1 MFDDDS
7 PDNVVS
13 LPRIGS
19 PPPPPV
25 PPPPTLDGDQDHPA
39 ADGGAVRIS
48 AFDAPAVPHAPPPPD
63 AVPAALRSD
72 GLSEPQAPGDAGPPR
87 TGALSLAA
95 ILAIALAAFEGLQ
108 TWIQESGPRRA
119 EAAAHQRELELLAA
133 KATADATRH
142 HAEADR
148 EHARG
153 RRVPSS
159 HDYGRS
165 ALGRGSAGAG
175 RGASGIGPGRGG
187 TGRTGPHSGS
197 TQHRSGTGP
206 GGRPSPGTGR
216 SDGRAGAG
224 PDSRR
229 NGPGSRRNG
238 PGAHRNG
245 PGSDRNGSLQDRKG
259 SGNSRKDGG
268 SRRKDG
274 SGSSGGNSARRSA
287 GSGNG
292 RGSAGMDGSG
302 RRSARRAVADWWSK
316 GKKRPDGPG
325 PDKGVKTSVGK
336 GSRGG
341 SGAAD
346 TKAALR
352 NAVKA
357 SKPGPTFWEKVGDRI
372 EDRWRKRRSG
382 TGAPTTGA
390 GGKDGGAKGRSTSND
405 GWRPSG
411 DRVGFREA
419 VFDAVNDRW
428 KKRRERWTTDDGPR
442 PRPNRSSSRKR
453 GSSGRTANPGPSS
466 GPSASGP
473 GAPGPGG
480 PGAHSGYGQARS
492 SPFDADTDTSVTITV
507 EQVDPPGTHAKRW
520 EPTAIGPAPKALP
533 AQSQPALPRAPQRPA
548 GPRPGTTR
556 RKDPIPMPAR
566 PARTAAAPA
575 PVTASVPAP
584 GGMAAQHATDITL
597 DDALKALTLLT
608 TAGMETYDDCAQL
621 ARQARRLLNELE
633 TMAADLAT
641 THNVSG
647 KRTTR
652 ALSVLMESVGE
663 LILYAER
670 MARAALAAA
679 ETAEAEETAM
689 ARDYR
694 PTQDATVDAGLA
706 APSARIHNE
715 N

>member
-1 MFDDDS
+1 MSDDDS
-7 PDNVVS
+7 PDNV
-13 LPRIGS
+13 LQMPRIGS

-25 PPPPTLDGDQDHPA
+25 PAPPTLDGDQDHPA
-39 ADGGAVRIS
+39 ADDGAVRIS

-133 KATADATRH
+133 KAAADATRH

-148 EHARG
+148 EQARG

-165 ALGRGSAGAG
+165 TLGRGPGGTG
-175 RGASGIGPGRGG
+175 RGSGGVGPGRSG

-206 GGRPSPGTGR
+206 GGRSSPGTGR
-216 SDGRAGAG
+216 SDGHAGAG

-229 NGPGSRRNG
+229 NGSGSRRNG

-245 PGSDRNGSLQDRKG
+245 SGSDRNGSLRDRNGGGG
-259 SGNSRKDGG
+259 SRNDGG

-274 SGSSGGNSARRSA
+274 SGSARRSA
-287 GSGNG
+287 GSGRG
-292 RGSAGMDGSG
+292 RGSAGTDGSG
-302 RRSARRAVADWWSK
+302 RRPARRAVADWWGK

-325 PDKGVKTSVGK
+325 PDKGAKDSVGK

-357 SKPGPTFWEKVGDRI
+357 SKPGPTFWEKAGDRL
-372 EDRWRKRRSG
+372 EDRWRKRRSS
-382 TGAPTTGA
+382 TGAPTTGG
-390 GGKDGGAKGRSTSND
+390 GGKDGGAKGRSTGND
-405 GWRPSG
+405 GWTPPG
-411 DRVGFREA
+411 DRGGFREA

-428 KKRRERWTTDDGPR
+428 RKRRERWTADDGPHSK
-442 PRPNRSSSRKR
+442 PNPSRGR

-466 GPSASGP
+466 GPASGP
-473 GAPGPGG
+473 GASGPGG

-492 SPFDADTDTSVTITV
+492 SPFDADTEPSVTIIV
-507 EQVDPPGTHAKRW
+507 EQVDPPGAHAKRW
-520 EPTAIGPAPKALP
+520 EPDAIGPASKALP

-575 PVTASVPAP
+575 PVTASVPAL

-689 ARDYR
+689 AREYR

>member
-1 MFDDDS
+1 MADDDS
-7 PDNVVS
+7 PDNV
-13 LPRIGS
+13 LQMPRIGS

-25 PPPPTLDGDQDHPA
+25 PAPPTPDGDQDHPA

-165 ALGRGSAGAG
+165 TLGRGSGGAG
-175 RGASGIGPGRGG
+175 RGAGGIGPGRGG

-197 TQHRSGTGP
+197 TQHRSGAGP
-206 GGRPSPGTGR
+206 GGRPSTGTGR
-216 SDGRAGAG
+216 SNGHAGAG

-238 PGAHRNG
+238 PG
-245 PGSDRNGSLQDRKG
+245 SDRNGPLRDRN
-259 SGNSRKDGG
+259 SGRRSRSDGG

-274 SGSSGGNSARRSA
+274 SGSSGGAGTRSSA
-287 GSGNG
+287 GAGSG
-292 RGSAGMDGSG
+292 RGSAGGSGSG
-302 RRSARRAVADWWSK
+302 RPSARRAVADWWGK
-316 GKKRPDGPG
+316 GKKKPDGTS
-325 PDKGVKTSVGK
+325 PDKGAKGSGGK
-336 GSRGG
+336 GSTGG

-346 TKAALR
+346 TKAALHK
-352 NAVKA
+352 AVKH
-357 SKPGPTFWEKVGDRI
+357 SKPGPTFWEKAGDRL
-372 EDRWRKRRSG
+372 EDRWRKRRSN
-382 TGAPTTGA
+382 TDAPTTA
-390 GGKDGGAKGRSTSND
+390 PGGRRDGAKRRSTGND
-405 GWRPSG
+405 GWTPPG
-411 DRVGFREA
+411 DRGGFREA

-428 KKRRERWTTDDGPR
+428 KKRRERWSADGGPR
-442 PRPNRSSSRKR
+442 PKPNPSRGRGRSD
-453 GSSGRTANPGPSS
+453 RTTNPGP
-466 GPSASGP
+466 PSD
-473 GAPGPGG
+473 PGPGTPGPHG
-480 PGAHSGYGQARS
+480 PGAHPGYGQARS
-492 SPFDADTDTSVTITV
+492 SPFDADTGPDVVITV
-507 EQVDPPGTHAKRW
+507 EQVDPPGAHAKRW
-520 EPTAIGPAPKALP
+520 EPGAIGPSPKGLP

-556 RKDPIPMPAR
+556 RKDPIPMPA
-566 PARTAAAPA
+566 ASSGA
-575 PVTASVPAP
+575 VTPMNTSVGIA
-584 GGMAAQHATDITL
+584 GEHLTEITL
-597 DDALKALTLLT
+597 DDVLNVLSQLT
-608 TAGMETYDDCAQL
+608 TDGMETYDDAVNLAGL
-621 ARQARRLLNELE
+621 ARKLLAELDQM
-633 TMAADLAT
+633 TDDLAR

-647 KRTTR
+647 PRTKR
-652 ALSVLMESVGE
+652 AIASLMESVAD
-663 LILYAER
+663 LTVTVER
-670 MARAALAAA
+670 LAQAALAAA
-679 ETAEAEETAM
+679 EGAEAEETAM

-694 PTQDATVDAGLA
+694 PTQDATADAGLHT
-706 APSARIHNE
+706 PSARIHNE